1 MKNWSTYIFLLV
13 AGALS
18 LLATSCSQE
27 DEGLESVIASQGK
40 ATVQFSIALGNSGA
54 GSRATTDE
62 NDETWGD
69 PYTPDESNS
78 GNDFENTINPGQFH
92 VSLTLSNGTPVT
104 LRSVSPVAKQEN
116 DPINVYDFVAEVLVE
131 YNDDNGA
138 PSLKDAKIEVCANY
152 GNNLTTFETSYTGN
166 LEGRGMANIPMWGVH
181 TITSELLLAGGNTID
196 LRATPIYLLRS
207 MAKVEVAINP
217 ELNDKFEIRDVELNI
232 CNKKGYLKPKKYTET
247 EVNTKDYNREE
258 CLNALNLSDRH
269 INVDFEKH
277 EDTETGAISYTIYV
291 PEYYNPNE
299 SDDDDVNIFLD
310 IYSKEEDEAKA
321 ISYKLEKNGAI
332 EMTDLHLVRNHWY
345 KYYIRSINKDIECD
359 LFYQVIDWT
368 EINNGKL
375 IFGNGDGDVTNSNG
389 DTTI

>member
-13 AGALS
+13 AGTLS

-40 ATVQFSIALGNSGA
+40 ATIQFSIALGDSGA
-54 GSRATTDE
+54 SSRAATDE
-62 NDETWGD
+62 NDETDETWGG
-69 PYTPDESNS
+69 PYTPANI
-78 GNDFENTINPGQFH
+78 GNEFENTINPGQFH

-258 CLNALNLSDRH
+258 CLNALNSTDRH
-269 INVDFEKH
+269 INVGFEKH

-291 PEYYNPNE
+291 PEYYNPNG
-299 SDDDDVNIFLD
+299 SDDDVNIFLD
-310 IYSKEEDEAKA
+310 IYSIINDELKPV
-321 ISYKLEKNGAI
+321 SYQLEKHGAI
-332 EMTDLHLVRNHWY
+332 EMKDLHLVRNHWY
-345 KYYIRSINKDIECD
+345 KYYIRSINKNIEFE
-359 LFYQVIDWT
+359 LKYQVINWT
-368 EINNGKL
+368 EINNGQL
-375 IFGNGDGDVTNSNG
+375 IFGNGSGNVN
-389 DTTI
+389 TIE